1 MPSAIRDTKLPAP
14 TSKPSAEGQGS
25 PLLEARSFR
34 GLVPGQSTRVD
45 VERVLGE
52 PLGKDAGVSPR
63 SDYDPATPGKDLARL
78 SVSHYST
85 APIVEAIE
93 VEFSKKHSDDEYR
106 AWFKLP
112 QASSAGVVN
121 GKFVEVH
128 VPQGISLTHSGPE
141 ASSPVASFRLFDG
154 SLPPEAQ
161 GGFFGVTI
169 AGLATA
175 TPQQRAQ
182 WGTTET
188 QGFLVQLT
196 DEGGPGRRAGL
207 LPGDVILAINGEQ
220 PGDLA
225 GLQQVMARNLPGSK
239 VVLSVLRSGSTQEV
253 PVELG
258 AFPATKALFLRA
270 DRSSAGGQYDLAMA
284 DLDKALLL
292 DPNSAEAYARR
303 GWARLTHGWAPADDA
318 SRTKALSD
326 LSEAIRLAPNLA
338 TAYIGRVS
346 ATFLSPD
353 ADQPD
358 TRTRMLA
365 DLTIA
370 IQLQPADP
378 VGYFLR
384 GQVYRHAGDLEKA
397 LADETQAVTLAPAN
411 PLAWVER
418 GHVWFAAAQYAKA
431 VDDYT
436 QALQLNPNNATA
448 HLWRGRSWANLGNS
462 AAAFADFTKA
472 VQLDPNGPAGQE
484 ARRLLQSQT
493 PAAGNLENF
502 FR

>member
-1 MPSAIRDTKLPAP
+1 M
-14 TSKPSAEGQGS
+14 
-25 PLLEARSFR
+25 
-34 GLVPGQSTRVD
+34 
-45 VERVLGE
+45 
-52 PLGKDAGVSPR
+52 
-63 SDYDPATPGKDLARL
+63 
-78 SVSHYST
+78 
-85 APIVEAIE
+85 
-93 VEFSKKHSDDEYR
+93 
-106 AWFKLP
+106 
-112 QASSAGVVN
+112 
-121 GKFVEVH
+121 
-128 VPQGISLTHSGPE
+128 
-141 ASSPVASFRLFDG
+141 
-154 SLPPEAQ
+154 
-161 GGFFGVTI
+161 
-169 AGLATA
+169 
-175 TPQQRAQ
+175 
-182 WGTTET
+182 
-188 QGFLVQLT
+188 QLT